1 MQALNTSDYR
11 GHNWPGSHDEE
22 DSYPLYV
29 FFLSPLES
37 ATDASPYSP
46 LVMKVRSR
54 SGSVMSGASTPGGGA
69 FKSLSEGDLKK
80 ADAALSQVNG
90 TNGYSK

>member
-29 FFLSPLES
+29 FFLFRSSQPLMHPHTAPWS
-37 ATDASPYSP
+37 
-46 LVMKVRSR
+46 
-54 SGSVMSGASTPGGGA
+54 
-69 FKSLSEGDLKK
+69 
-80 ADAALSQVNG
+80 
-90 TNGYSK
+90 